1 MINLQTESA
10 DKGGMTRRVSPLAPA
25 PSNAHAVA
33 TREDLVRHE
42 DSSVHSFGEIISLR
56 SGAPLE
62 TAEAFRE
69 SEARL
74 RAILSSLDDLVFELD
89 EDGVYLA
96 LWTTSEA
103 LLVAPPEE
111 LLGRTVRHALGDDLG
126 RRVTRAV
133 RRVLETGRPELLEY
147 NLDVQAGARFFQARF
162 APIAGLAAR
171 TVCLLVRDITAQKE
185 AEAARDD
192 AESRLRHQA
201 LHDGLTDLPN
211 RVFFLDRLDHAL
223 KRTRRRRENLA
234 VLMLDVDGFKEI
246 NDNLGH
252 SSGDEV
258 LREVAQRLASAIREG
273 DSIARL
279 GGDEFAILLPNASEE
294 DGLRVAQ
301 RVSDSLGDPLIVGSN
316 AIKVDV
322 SVGVAV
328 FLRDGS
334 DAEALLKS
342 ADAAMYAAKRAKIQA
357 GLRRLRIE
365 RPVHEVAV
373 RWFLPYKP

>member
-33 TREDLVRHE
+33 TREDLVTHE

-223 KRTRRRRENLA
+223 KRTQRRRENLA

-342 ADAAMYAAKRAKIQA
+342 ADAAMYAAKRAKIQTPEA
-357 GLRRLRIE
+357 PQG
-365 RPVHEVAV
+365 
-373 RWFLPYKP
+373 